1 MTQQDDTKALALKLI
16 AYRHSFEK
24 YAETFLPSFYIND
37 VAKCDFFANKIS
49 KYLFYKFND
58 EIKAF
63 EGEKRVVC

>member
-1 MTQQDDTKALALKLI
+1 MAQQDDTKALALKRI

-24 YAETFLPSFYIND
+24 YVETFLPSFSIDD
-37 VAKCDFFANKIS
+37 VAKCDFFANKKS

-63 EGEKRVVC
+63 EGEKRVA